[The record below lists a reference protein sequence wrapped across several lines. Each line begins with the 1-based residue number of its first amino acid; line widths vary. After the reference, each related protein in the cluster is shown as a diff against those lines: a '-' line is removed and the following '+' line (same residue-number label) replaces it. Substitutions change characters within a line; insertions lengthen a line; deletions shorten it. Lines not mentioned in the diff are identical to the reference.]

1 MTSHH
6 DLHYARYWRGLPT
19 VAKAR
24 RPLITRYLE
33 SLCVALDNA
42 ILEHPRTGIVY
53 LTAHQPAN
61 HHLGPDEVA
70 ESFTCLLQALINAD
84 LERRQRKGLSAL
96 LCRVRL
102 IYRTEQ
108 RRNGEAIYHLAI
120 LINQDMYFPLGGLK
134 GSLGVV
140 NPWWPDQH
148 EAIGSMEK
156 RIQKA
161 WASAL
166 RVETAQGAELVRFP
180 LNENESLDAQ
190 MPPSVWKIFERL
202 SGMAKAGNSGR
213 GYSLE
218 SFGCIDGGS

>member
-1 MTSHH
+1 MRNNP

-33 SLCVALDNA
+33 SLCTTLDSA
-42 ILEHPRTGIVY
+42 IQEHPRTGIVY
-53 LTAHQPAN
+53 LTARQPAI
-61 HHLGPDEVA
+61 HQFGPDDVA
-70 ESFTCLLQALINAD
+70 ESFTCVLQALINGD
-84 LERRQRKGLSAL
+84 LEQRQRKGLSAL

-108 RRNGEAIYHLAI
+108 RRDGEAIYYLAI
-120 LINQDMYFPLGGLK
+120 FINQDVYFPLGGLK
-134 GSLGVV
+134 GSLDVV
-140 NPWWPDQH
+140 SPWWPDQH
-148 EAIGSMEK
+148 EAIGSMEE

-166 RVETAQGAELVRFP
+166 KVEVAQGAELVRFP
-180 LNENESLDAQ
+180 LNENESLDARV
-190 MPPSVWKIFERL
+190 PPSIWKIFERL
-202 SGMAKAGNSGR
+202 SGLAKAGNSGR

-218 SFGCIDGGS
+218 SFGFIDGGS